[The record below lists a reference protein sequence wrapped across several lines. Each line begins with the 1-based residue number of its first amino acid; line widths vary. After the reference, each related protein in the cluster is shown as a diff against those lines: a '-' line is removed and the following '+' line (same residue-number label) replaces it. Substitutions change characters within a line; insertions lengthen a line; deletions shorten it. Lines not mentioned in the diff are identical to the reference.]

1 MSAGKRVVSSADSD
15 LPPAKREH
23 AMADDSTSD
32 GKPER
37 VERKCY
43 VCGGMGHIASMC
55 TSAQGAS
62 EDPHARE
69 CHLCHG
75 RGHIRAACPN
85 ALPKN
90 MCFKCHGLGHLGR

>member
-1 MSAGKRVVSSADSD
+1 MIEKQPAPAAQEA
-15 LPPAKREH
+15 PAKREH